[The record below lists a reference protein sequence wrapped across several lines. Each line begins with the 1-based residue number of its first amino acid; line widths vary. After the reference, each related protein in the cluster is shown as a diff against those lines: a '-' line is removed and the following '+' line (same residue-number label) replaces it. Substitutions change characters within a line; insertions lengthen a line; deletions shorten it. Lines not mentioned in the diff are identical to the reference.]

1 LAILLDTT
9 DPLLF
14 VTHSPLPLGR
24 LRRCSVAWSKI
35 EEIMT
40 TNLDSVLNRFRA
52 ASANFIEIVDSAP
65 KLERDEFMTSLNRS
79 LGELYSSAL
88 CLPVVEPDTAN
99 VDVTPFAIEKF
110 VELRETLQGKFGSL
124 DVYWGIVDSTEKSEP
139 AQASLAGDI
148 SEIYFDLKE
157 SS

>member
-1 LAILLDTT
+1 
-9 DPLLF
+9 
-14 VTHSPLPLGR
+14 
-24 LRRCSVAWSKI
+24 
-35 EEIMT
+35 
-40 TNLDSVLNRFRA
+40 
-52 ASANFIEIVDSAP
+52 
-65 KLERDEFMTSLNRS
+65 
-79 LGELYSSAL
+79 
-88 CLPVVEPDTAN
+88 

-157 SS
+157 SIQLEEKGITTGDLMWELRQSFREHWGRHAIEALKMIYDLHL